1 MADDRREFSLLTEWL
16 QTLPDFHFHNPQ
28 PQANSFTVPME
39 RGAVENGWEG
49 GAGLQACLGT
59 RFLPLTC
66 FWPKGKKKKRKPT
79 HSPFSLPRQMW
90 GPGRHSSV
98 EMVSRKPL
106 QNLFLGVG
114 VRVCNYICLA
124 EVSQGLC
131 NSQWGTLTLCCYLE
145 AGYESIST
153 EPPPEVSCAEN
164 LGFNRRSQLCGESGG
179 SDQFS
184 KMDLVDE
191 HFHCRVKV
199 MRGVWLGCVVPQ
211 SVWVEWLLRWE
222 GRNLGWFVFATPST
236 WSVASTTL
244 TTTITTTNSMSLSS
258 QFGSHNLISSGPSIA
273 FLLFNEPVS

>member
-28 PQANSFTVPME
+28 THANSFTVPME

-66 FWPKGKKKKRKPT
+66 FWPKGKKKKWKPT

-124 EVSQGLC
+124 EVNQGLC
-131 NSQWGTLTLCCYLE
+131 NTVNEEHSFSVAIWKLDMTQYQQNLLQRS
-145 AGYESIST
+145 AVQRISAST
-153 EPPPEVSCAEN
+153 E
-164 LGFNRRSQLCGESGG
+164 
-179 SDQFS
+179 
-184 KMDLVDE
+184 DLSYVGNQEDLTS
-191 HFHCRVKV
+191 F
-199 MRGVWLGCVVPQ
+199 P
-211 SVWVEWLLRWE
+211 
-222 GRNLGWFVFATPST
+222 T
-236 WSVASTTL
+236 WTW
-244 TTTITTTNSMSLSS
+244 
-258 QFGSHNLISSGPSIA
+258 
-273 FLLFNEPVS
+273 